1 MTRMKFH
8 QHKYAISISVILIAL
23 VSSFMAVQIT
33 SAPEGEQA
41 ILTMMF
47 SFQVLTLAFL
57 FILTSIVLHLREHI
71 HDILDEVKKTKQTAK
86 RKK

>member
-8 QHKYAISISVILIAL
+8 QHKYAISMSVVLLAI
-23 VSSFMAVQIT
+23 VSSFMAVQIY
-33 SAPEGEQA
+33 SAPDGERA
-41 ILTMMF
+41 ITIMLF
-47 SFQVLTLAFL
+47 SFQILTLAFL

-71 HDILDEVKKTKQTAK
+71 HDILDEVKKPQQKTK